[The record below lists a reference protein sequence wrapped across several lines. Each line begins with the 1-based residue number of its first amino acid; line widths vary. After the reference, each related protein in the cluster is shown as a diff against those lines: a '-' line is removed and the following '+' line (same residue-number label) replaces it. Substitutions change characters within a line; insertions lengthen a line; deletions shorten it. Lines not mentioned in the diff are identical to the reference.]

1 MAGSRFGST
10 HLELEVVVRLAL
22 PIALMAFA
30 WPAVTAEAVA
40 PPPIT
45 PKPTALTLSKT
56 AKNVIA
62 TVTVKNLT
70 SSNKSLIG
78 LDVRATSPTKHFAVH
93 QNGPNLPYTVNP
105 IPAKFDGQSTG
116 RATVK
121 KSGKTLTFTFAR
133 KAIGS
138 PRSAKIYA
146 FQAGEGG
153 NIGAHTR
160 FVTIHF

>member
-1 MAGSRFGST
+1 M
-10 HLELEVVVRLAL
+10 RLAL
-22 PIALMAFA
+22 ALTLMTFV
-30 WPAVTAEAVA
+30 WPAVMAEAVA
-40 PPPIT
+40 PPPVT

-70 SSNKSLIG
+70 SSNKGLIG
-78 LDVRATSPTKHFAVH
+78 LDVRTTAPTKHFAVH
-93 QNGPNLPYTVNP
+93 QNGPGLPYTVNP
-105 IPAKFDGQSTG
+105 IPGKFDGQSTG
-116 RATVK
+116 RATMK
-121 KSGKTLTFTFAR
+121 QSGKTLIFTFAR

-160 FVTIHF
+160 LVVIHF